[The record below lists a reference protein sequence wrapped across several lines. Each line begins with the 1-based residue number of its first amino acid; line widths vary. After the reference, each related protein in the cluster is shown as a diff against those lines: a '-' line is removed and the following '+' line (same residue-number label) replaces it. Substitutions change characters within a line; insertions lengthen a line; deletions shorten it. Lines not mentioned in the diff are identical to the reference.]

1 MVIAARSLR
10 HEELPFD
17 SSIMSPASV
26 SRANPLDLDFL
37 GIFMDGGRDGHAGR
51 AYMNLPNEIKAQIS
65 FDALFPGPRDIRV
78 IWSRTEKRWSYLSL
92 LKPNKAPFVVK
103 GFAGAMKHYCNHSLK
118 PAPTLSSEPPYKW
131 FNYDTDTLV
140 FDYTHCGS
148 DEAEIDNF
156 EVAMKTAVRMLCR
169 SRNANPYQREL
180 KKLQITYCAQLYN
193 NEGPSRFL
201 PWLEKIKGLKK
212 VILRAHDHYEA
223 ERNDGVSERDW
234 YHIDFFYMDM
244 SAEDDDLLC
253 YPFKVE
259 LYAACGT
266 YIGPNMSPIT
276 SKTAMTTLKA
286 GEVFER
292 F

>member
-17 SSIMSPASV
+17 SRIMSPASV

-37 GIFMDGGRDGHAGR
+37 GIFMDGGRDGHAGM
-51 AYMNLPNEIKAQIS
+51 AYMNPSNEIKAQIS
-65 FDALFPGPRDIRV
+65 FDALFPGPRDICV

-169 SRNANPYQREL
+169 SRNANPYEREL
-180 KKLQITYCAQLYN
+180 KKLQITYYAQLYN
-193 NEGPSRFL
+193 NTVPRDFC
-201 PWLEKIKGLKK
+201 PGLKRSRA
-212 VILRAHDHYEA
+212 LR
-223 ERNDGVSERDW
+223 RS
-234 YHIDFFYMDM
+234 
-244 SAEDDDLLC
+244 SS
-253 YPFKVE
+253 
-259 LYAACGT
+259 
-266 YIGPNMSPIT
+266 GP
-276 SKTAMTTLKA
+276 MTTMRRRGMTALARETGIILIFFIWICPLKMTIFF
-286 GEVFER
+286 VTHLKWSFMR
-292 F
+292 LVVHILDLI